1 MTKINGN
8 YTSQPNNN
16 FPLDCETLEYI
27 QNNRQ
32 MVEILGN
39 IAGDKVILYGCAVS
53 GSNRAPGYVFLK
65 TKDFPTGEVLYFE
78 GGSTTNGMYLESTAI
93 AVTANAEPYPNA
105 YTQRV
110 LKPGIGSENYA
121 WGDFVSLSDKSNRQ
135 LLTEINSLKAQIAS
149 LQPSP
154 VGSIVMWPSNTI
166 PTGWRLCDGS
176 SLPRAEYQELF
187 AVLQTTYGYNDSS
200 SFKLPDMRGLYVAGK
215 GANSYNALNQKGG
228 ANTVALSVDQ
238 MPKHN
243 HDTSTSTS
251 DGNVTTNDPGNHTHQ
266 VPTGSSTTGTAGGAQ
281 KAKNEYGPFTSGGGG
296 AHTHTVS
303 LKARGNGDA
312 HENRPP
318 YIVLNYIIKV
328 K

>member
-16 FPLDCETLEYI
+16 FPMDCETLEYI
-27 QNNRQ
+27 QSNRQ

-39 IAGDKVILYGCAVS
+39 IAGDKVILYGCAAS
-53 GSNRAPGYVFLK
+53 GVNRAPGYVFLK
-65 TKDFPTGEVLYFE
+65 TRDFPTGEVLYFE

-93 AVTANAEPYPNA
+93 AVTANAEPYSNA

-228 ANTVALSVDQ
+228 ANTVALSVNE

-243 HDTSTSTS
+243 HTGYTGYDGKHKHSVDVYWKNGEHPLFGSTS
-251 DGNVTTNDPGNHTHQ
+251 DSATISRSTSSHDTSESNTHRHTISDQGGN
-266 VPTGSSTTGTAGGAQ
+266 A
-281 KAKNEYGPFTSGGGG
+281 
-296 AHTHTVS
+296 
-303 LKARGNGDA
+303 A